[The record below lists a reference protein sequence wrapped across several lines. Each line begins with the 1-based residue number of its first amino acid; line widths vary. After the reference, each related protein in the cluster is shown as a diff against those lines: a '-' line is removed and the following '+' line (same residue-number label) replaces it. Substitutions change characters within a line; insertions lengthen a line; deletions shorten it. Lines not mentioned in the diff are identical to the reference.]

1 MTSLHIETLGQ
12 GPDLVLL
19 HGWAMHSGIWGSVR
33 DLLAPQ
39 FRVHLVDLPGHG
51 LSPASEPGTL
61 DHLAGMVAEILPKRC
76 MLGGWSLGGQVAME
90 LALREPQQVE
100 KLVLIST
107 TPCFAWQDDWT
118 FGMDRK
124 LLQMFLENLKL
135 NYATTITRF
144 LTLQMSGDRDA
155 GKILSQ
161 LRKSFFQRAE
171 PDPAALEKGLRIL
184 QHSDLRDR
192 IAAITQPVLIVHG
205 DNDVITHPAAAD
217 WMHRQL
223 SQSRHVMFA
232 HCGHAPFLSYP
243 EQFVAHLNEFRTNS

>member
-1 MTSLHIETLGQ
+1 MTALHIETCGQ

-19 HGWAMHSGIWGSVR
+19 HGWAMHSGIWSNVR
-33 DLLAPQ
+33 AALAQ
-39 FRVHLVDLPGHG
+39 HFRLHLVDLPGHG
-51 LSPASEPGTL
+51 LSPACEPGTL
-61 DHLAGMVAEILPKRC
+61 EHLTGIVADILPERC
-76 MLGGWSLGGQVAME
+76 MLGGWSLGGQIAMQ
-90 LALREPQQVE
+90 LALQQPQQVE
-100 KLVLIST
+100 KLILIST

-135 NYATTITRF
+135 NYATTINRF

-155 GKILSQ
+155 SKILPQ

-171 PDPAALEKGLRIL
+171 PDPMALEKGLRIL
-184 QHSDLRDR
+184 QHSDLRGH
-192 IAAITQPVLIVHG
+192 IGAIRQPVLIMHG

-223 SQSRHVMFA
+223 PQSQYVKFE

-243 EQFVAHLNEFRTNS
+243 EQFVAHLNEFRTNA